1 MAEISASVVKALRDQ
16 TGAGMMDCKRALADA
31 DGDVAR
37 AGELLR
43 ERGLAKAV
51 KREGR
56 ETTEGVIG
64 LALAGKAG
72 ALVELACETDFV
84 AKTDEFQKLAAQL
97 AAAAAADASLASAD
111 SLLGATLG
119 GEKVSERIQG
129 AIAKVGENVVLRRVA
144 RLAAGDG
151 GVVGGYVHAGGKL
164 GVLVA
169 VSAKAGGAAL
179 DALAKDLSMHVAA
192 ADPSPVS
199 IDRTGVPKELV
210 DAERAIFR
218 AQAEQSGKPANIVEK
233 MVEGRVN
240 KYYAEVCLLEQ
251 AFVKDPERTVG
262 RLLGDEAKRLG
273 GEIGVTGFVRFKL
286 GEALAK

>member
-1 MAEISASVVKALRDQ
+1 MAEISAAVVKALRDQ

-31 DGDVAR
+31 GGDVAR

-56 ETTEGVIG
+56 ETSEGVIG
-64 LALAGKAG
+64 LALAPRAG

-84 AKTDEFQKLAAQL
+84 AKTEEFQKLAAAL
-97 AAAAAADASLASAD
+97 AAAVAADPKLATNEALLDARVEGESAAA
-111 SLLGATLG
+111 
-119 GEKVSERIQG
+119 RIQ
-129 AIAKVGENVVLRRVA
+129 ATVAKVGENVVLRRVA
-144 RLAAGDG
+144 RIETKAD

-169 VSAKAGGAAL
+169 LEGGGAE
-179 DALAKDLSMHVAA
+179 ALAKDLSMHVAA
-192 ADPSPVS
+192 ADPSPVAV
-199 IDRTGVPKELV
+199 DRTGVPKELV

-218 AQAEQSGKPANIVEK
+218 AQAEASGKPANIIEK

-240 KYYAEVCLLEQ
+240 KYYAEVALVEQ
-251 AFVKDPERTVG
+251 AFVKDPERTIAK
-262 RLLGDEAKRLG
+262 LLADEGKRLG
-273 GEIGVTGFVRFKL
+273 RELSVSGFVRFKL
-286 GEALAK
+286 GEAASK